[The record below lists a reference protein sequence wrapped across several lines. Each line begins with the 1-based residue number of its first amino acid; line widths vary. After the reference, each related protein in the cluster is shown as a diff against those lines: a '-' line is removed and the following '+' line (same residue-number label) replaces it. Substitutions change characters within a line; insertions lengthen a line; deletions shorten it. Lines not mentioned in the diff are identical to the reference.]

1 MASSCIISHLN
12 YISPAVTIKTL
23 YEMTIGL
30 SLKSRE
36 QPTTGALKML
46 DVKMT
51 DVKMQDMKMQ
61 E

>member
-1 MASSCIISHLN
+1 
-12 YISPAVTIKTL
+12 
-23 YEMTIGL
+23 MTIGL

-51 DVKMQDMKMQ
+51 DVKLTNQFAGHEIAGHEIDGPMCRT
-61 E
+61 